1 MIQKA
6 TDESVCHEKKIQYI
20 MFSKKKQLSIKV
32 SQKFYGIRVDILTD
46 GNWQMEIRRS
56 QLWLAIDN

>member
-1 MIQKA
+1 MKVFA
-6 TDESVCHEKKIQYI
+6 MKKKIQYI

-56 QLWLAIDN
+56 QLWLAIDS

>member
-1 MIQKA
+1 MKVFA
-6 TDESVCHEKKIQYI
+6 MKKKIQYI

-32 SQKFYGIRVDILTD
+32 SQKFDGIRVDILTD

-56 QLWLAIDN
+56 QL

>member
-1 MIQKA
+1 MKVFA
-6 TDESVCHEKKIQYI
+6 MKKKIQYI

-56 QLWLAIDN
+56 QL